1 MAQQQQ
7 WPGGSGCP
15 EQGLVAIGVSTS
27 TASAPDKSPAQRRH
41 VLQWQGL
48 PLVLDRGQVGAQP
61 FFAALQCAGFSYAFS
76 ASPRFLIP
84 FPRRV
89 NLRFALHLPTTLT
102 HPPAVVRALRRDR
115 CRHVVS
121 VGGRC
126 AGFAL
131 GTARHDARG
140 LAWYI
145 CALQSDV
152 ALRGR
157 PALRDYLRGWRKV
170 LMACVLNAAAAAA
183 VRVVYLAPADAV
195 FETARMNRAYAL
207 TRLPDLW
214 RQIYDRTAQEFGMEL
229 GEVERP
235 VNIQTTPHRRAY
247 ACGTFF
253 GLQVATA

>member
-7 WPGGSGCP
+7 WPGGSGRP
-15 EQGLVAIGVSTS
+15 EQGLVAIDLSMS
-27 TASAPDKSPAQRRH
+27 AASAPGTSPVPPRH

-48 PLVLDRGQVGAQP
+48 PLVLDRGQAGTQP
-61 FFAALQCAGFSYAFS
+61 FAALQCGGFSYAFS
-76 ASPRFLIP
+76 ESPRFLIP

-102 HPPAVVRALRRDR
+102 HPPTVVRALRRDR

-121 VGGRC
+121 VSGRC

-131 GTARHDARG
+131 GTARADARG
-140 LAWYI
+140 LAWYV

-157 PALRDYLRGWRKV
+157 PALRHYLRGWRKV
-170 LMACVLNAAAAAA
+170 LMACVLNAAVAAA

-195 FETARMNRAYAL
+195 FEAARMNRAYEL

-247 ACGTFF
+247 ACETFF
-253 GLQVATA
+253 GLQVAGA